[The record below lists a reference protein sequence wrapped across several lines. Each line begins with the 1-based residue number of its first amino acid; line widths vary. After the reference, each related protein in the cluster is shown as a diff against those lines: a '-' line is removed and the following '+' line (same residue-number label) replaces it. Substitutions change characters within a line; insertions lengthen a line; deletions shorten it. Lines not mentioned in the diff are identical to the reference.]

1 VDGGTTNCGTLVRAD
16 NLDRLTAAGRA
27 ALHAYGVRTVIDL
40 RNDGEREARPE
51 KPSRNLATVHVPLDD
66 VDDREFWEL
75 CRAEELDG
83 SPLYYRLFLD
93 RKPERCAAA
102 VAAVARAGPGG
113 VAFHCGVGRD
123 RTGIV
128 SLLLLALAGVEPEEI
143 VADYELSAVRLRP
156 LWVEWGRP
164 DQALEIEEILRRR
177 QTTARALLVELL
189 GSLDPA
195 AYLRGAGLSEDDLAA
210 VRGRLL
216 GDAQGPD
223 TVAPHGG

>member
-1 VDGGTTNCGTLVRAD
+1 VDGEKTRGGTVVRAD
-16 NLDRLTAAGRA
+16 NLDRLTAAGRV
-27 ALHAYGVRTVIDL
+27 ALHAYGIRTVVDL
-40 RNDGEREARPE
+40 RNDGERETRPE
-51 KPSRNLATVHVPLDD
+51 EPDGNLATVHVPLDD
-66 VDDREFWEL
+66 VDDREFWER
-75 CRAEELDG
+75 CWAEELDG

-93 RKPERCAAA
+93 RKPKRCAAA

-156 LWVEWGRP
+156 LWVEWGQP
-164 DQALEIEEILRRR
+164 DQALEIEAILQRR
-177 QTTARALLVELL
+177 QTSARALLLELL
-189 GSLDPA
+189 ESLDAA
-195 AYLRGAGLSEDDLAA
+195 AYLRAAGLPEDDVAA

-216 GDAQGPD
+216 GRP
-223 TVAPHGG
+223 

>member
-1 VDGGTTNCGTLVRAD
+1 
-16 NLDRLTAAGRA
+16 
-27 ALHAYGVRTVIDL
+27 
-40 RNDGEREARPE
+40 
-51 KPSRNLATVHVPLDD
+51 VPLDD
-66 VDDREFWEL
+66 VDDREFWEH
-75 CRAEELDG
+75 CWAEELDG

-102 VAAVARAGPGG
+102 VAAVAHAGPGG

-143 VADYELSAVRLRP
+143 VADYELSAARLRP

-177 QTTARALLVELL
+177 QTSARALLLELL
-189 GSLDPA
+189 ESLDAA
-195 AYLRGAGLSEDDLAA
+195 AYLRAAGLPEGDLAE
-210 VRGRLL
+210 VRDRLL
-216 GDAQGPD
+216 CEP
-223 TVAPHGG
+223 